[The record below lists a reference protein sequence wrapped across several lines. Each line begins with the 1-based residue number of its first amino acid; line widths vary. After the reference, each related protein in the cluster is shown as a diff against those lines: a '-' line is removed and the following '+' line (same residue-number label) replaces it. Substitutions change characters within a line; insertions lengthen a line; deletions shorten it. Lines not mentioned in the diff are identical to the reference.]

1 LKPQQIVVFKD
12 AGAEAEDVRRL
23 VPRLMINEANTAEFL
38 KIKIPTRT
46 SFPNRLCFYKRFRL
60 GSTMTSTALNS
71 LARASSAYLRSAMH
85 QPIQWH
91 EWGAEA
97 FAVARRENKPM
108 LLDIGAVWCHW
119 CHVMDR
125 ESYDDAEIAAI
136 VNQHFIAVKVD
147 RDERPDIDSRYQAAV
162 QAVSGQG
169 GWPLTAFLTPDGKP
183 FYGGTYFPPS
193 DGYGR
198 PSFRRVLLSIANAY
212 AEKHGDVV
220 EQAKMVESA
229 IALSESFAGR
239 SGRVSAGVIAT
250 IQESAFKMFDPQ
262 HGGFGQAPKFPHP
275 SALDLLIERYAKSPP
290 YRKER
295 DRMGHPDSSESPDS
309 SERNASLR
317 NLITTTLEHMARGG
331 VYDQLAGGFHRYSV
345 DERWVV
351 PHFEKMC
358 YDNSELLKNY
368 VHAYQATGE
377 EFFAD
382 VARDMIRWMDEW
394 LSDRQRGGFYA
405 SQDADI
411 SMDDDGDYFTW
422 TLDEARG
429 VLTKEEAEAAALH
442 YDINEV
448 GEMHHNPAKNVLY
461 VRAPVEEIARR
472 MNLAPERVRELL
484 ATAKKKMYAAR
495 LQRPTPYVDKT
506 VYVGWNSLCVS
517 AYLEAAKVLNLAE
530 ARRFALKSLDRV
542 LGEAWKA
549 GSEQKNLAGEAPSA
563 TRTLLHVVSYSDPK
577 ASHREVPGLLDDY
590 AFTALACLDA
600 YEATADLSY
609 FKFARAIA
617 DAMIERFY
625 DATSGGFFDSEPVAE
640 GTSLGVLAT
649 RRKPLQDSPTPAG
662 NPMAAIALMRLH
674 HYTGDAAYRDKAELT
689 LETFAGVAEQF
700 GIFAATYGIAVVHLV
715 ESPLQVV
722 VIAQDGDEDA
732 AGELHAAA
740 VAAFAFNKSAVRLAA
755 NQAAAENLPPA
766 LAATIPNLPDL
777 SRKPGSRKSF
787 AVLCSG
793 SACQPPV
800 SDAADLRNA
809 LEAALHKN

>member
-1 LKPQQIVVFKD
+1 
-12 AGAEAEDVRRL
+12 
-23 VPRLMINEANTAEFL
+23 
-38 KIKIPTRT
+38 
-46 SFPNRLCFYKRFRL
+46 
-60 GSTMTSTALNS
+60 MTTTTLNS

-97 FAVARRENKPM
+97 FATAQRENKPM

-125 ESYDDAEIAAI
+125 ESYDDPEIAAI

-212 AEKHGDVV
+212 REKHGDVV
-220 EQAKMVESA
+220 EQAKMLESA
-229 IALSESFAGR
+229 IAQSESFAGR
-239 SGRVSAGVIAT
+239 GGRVSAGVLAAIE
-250 IQESAFKMFDPQ
+250 ESAFKMFDPE

-275 SALDLLIERYAKSPP
+275 SALDLLIERYVKTSGASVRRTQRPSAGQPP
-290 YRKER
+290 EGEGPQIESASTRDER
-295 DRMGHPDSSESPDS
+295 
-309 SERNASLR
+309 LR
-317 NLITTTLEHMARGG
+317 NLIVTTLQHMALGG

-368 VHAYQATGE
+368 VHAFQATGN

-382 VARDMIRWMDEW
+382 VARGIIRWMDEW
-394 LSDRQRGGFYA
+394 LSDRERGGFYA

-411 SMDDDGDYFTW
+411 SMEDDGDYFTW
-422 TLDEARG
+422 TLDETRAS
-429 VLTKEEAEAAALH
+429 LTAEEAQVAALH

-472 MNLAPERVRELL
+472 MNLAPERVRALL
-484 ATAKKKMYAAR
+484 ESAKKKMYAAR
-495 LQRPTPYVDKT
+495 LLRPTPYVDKT

-517 AYLEAAKVLNLAE
+517 AYLEAAKVMNLVE
-530 ARRFALKSLDRV
+530 ARQFALRSLDRV
-542 LGEAWKA
+542 LAQAWKTNPRNQEGA
-549 GSEQKNLAGEAPSA
+549 GVGARATHGE
-563 TRTLLHVVSYSDPK
+563 LLHVVAYSDPK
-577 ASHREVPGLLDDY
+577 AEHRAVPGLLDDY

-609 FKFARAIA
+609 FKFARAIT
-617 DAMIERFY
+617 DAMIARFY
-625 DATSGGFFDSEPVAE
+625 DETSGGFLDSEPVGE
-640 GTSLGVLAT
+640 GRSFGVLAT

-662 NPMAAIALMRLH
+662 NPMAAIALLRLH
-674 HYTGDAAYRDKAELT
+674 HYTGDASYRDKAELT

-700 GIFAATYGIAVVHLV
+700 GIFAATYGITVVHLL
-715 ESPLQVV
+715 ESPIQVV
-722 VIAQDGDEDA
+722 VIADDADKDA
-732 AGELHAAA
+732 ARELYATA
-740 VAAFAFNKSAVRLAA
+740 VAPFAFNKSTLQLSASQVV
-755 NQAAAENLPPA
+755 AENLPPV
-766 LAATIPNLPDL
+766 LAATVPNLPGL
-777 SRKPGSRKSF
+777 GSRKSF

-800 SDAADLRNA
+800 TRTGELRRA
-809 LEAALHKN
+809 LNEALLNS